1 MAAPCAAATEAGPAA
16 GGAVPPALCVLFLA
30 RFDPVNQS
38 QLAVAADL
46 ALNSDASEV
55 CLVPLGSD
63 YDSAAGAGSLARH
76 ALLHAAVNTHLG
88 PDTAVFAPPP
98 HSWSSSSAETFE
110 AVVRASRARMAPRDV
125 AFTLLAPEFP
135 AGGEAAA
142 PASAAALLAAT
153 SWCQGRRISLCADGT
168 IACDPEAG
176 PGSGDEEQ
184 ASPRRAAGKTL
195 FPSLGPG
202 CTLAPLDIVHETTA
216 RRIAA
221 LGSRLAGPSA
231 SDVEDRSGRRGCAA
245 AMTPADGSAP
255 ESESGR
261 RLSVGDAL
269 AGLVPAA
276 VASSCQRY
284 GLYGASPRTPAQ
296 RHWAPPSCPSSC
308 RVSEGVVREAM
319 AHGAGT
325 AAASGRRR
333 VAVLGGSFDPIT
345 RAHLMLAADG
355 CIGRGVDEV
364 WVVPCGPRPDKPGLR
379 THVAERLF
387 DCVAAVEA
395 ALPASAPVF
404 VVPLE
409 LHVPIA
415 LSTFE
420 LLCTAH
426 RIHEGCTFELIA
438 GADLAPSLPSWRH
451 ADQLMAAASFL
462 WVPRPGYDGG
472 GDGASLPSSDVA
484 GRWLVPRNG
493 MPRVAMRMSSTKVRE
508 AAAKAASQRGT
519 LPGAVAALLSAMVVE
534 PTAARI
540 ARGKLYRA
548 E

>member
-125 AFTLLAPEFP
+125 AFTLLAPELP

-184 ASPRRAAGKTL
+184 ASPRRAA
-195 FPSLGPG
+195 
-202 CTLAPLDIVHETTA
+202 
-216 RRIAA
+216 
-221 LGSRLAGPSA
+221 
-231 SDVEDRSGRRGCAA
+231 
-245 AMTPADGSAP
+245 
-255 ESESGR
+255 
-261 RLSVGDAL
+261 
-269 AGLVPAA
+269 
-276 VASSCQRY
+276 VASACQRY

-451 ADQLMAAASFL
+451 ADQLMATASFL